1 MDNQKT
7 SIDFRQLP
15 GIDKI
20 LHSQPAIE
28 AIEKYGRSVITYAV
42 RRTVEKMREALLS
55 GAKINTQTEQIVLQA
70 IKTADSVCG
79 RSFKEVV
86 NATGVVLHTNLG
98 RAPLGESVVNEMARL
113 SKGYCN
119 IEFDLDSASRGHR
132 ADHITDLLSYLTG
145 SQGVV
150 IVNNNAAGII
160 LTLNTLARGRE
171 VIISRGELIEIGGAF
186 RIPEIME
193 ASGAKMVEVGTTNRT
208 RISDY
213 EKAINSETALIFK
226 AHKSNYS
233 IKGFTEEA
241 SVSELAQ
248 LCRSKKLPFVY
259 DIGSGLLRKPSL
271 PGLEDE
277 PDVRTALEDGADLVT
292 FSCDKLLGGPQAG
305 IIAGKHELVSRLS
318 KAPLMRALRVG
329 KITLAS
335 LTCAC
340 RNYLSDEDLI
350 NNNPVFYFL
359 ERKTEER
366 ERLAKLL
373 FDELTKKGINS
384 EIIKSD
390 GQCGGGT
397 LPDLVLPGFAV
408 SLVPPSNSVKLRETF
423 AETLFKNLLKIDKP
437 VLGVLREGRLLFDT
451 FALYENEIGYIASV
465 VSEAFDNIKKDNPVL
480 F

>member
-1 MDNQKT
+1 MDNRKP
-7 SIDFRQLP
+7 SIDFRQIP

-20 LHSQPAIE
+20 LHTQPAEE
-28 AIEKYGRSVITYAV
+28 AIKKYGRPVMTYAV
-42 RRTVEKMREALLS
+42 RRTVEKMREDLAA
-55 GAKINTQTEQIVLQA
+55 GAKVNTQPDTIVAQA
-70 IKTADSVCG
+70 AKTAEAVYG
-79 RSFKEVV
+79 RSLKEVV

-98 RAPLGESVVNEMARL
+98 RAPLGESVVNETGRL

-119 IEFDLDSASRGHR
+119 LEFDLESASRGHR
-132 ADHITDLLSYLTG
+132 ADHISDLLSYLTG

-150 IVNNNAAGII
+150 VVNNNAAGII
-160 LTLNTLARGRE
+160 LTLGTLARGRE

-193 ASGAKMVEVGTTNRT
+193 ASGAKMIEVGTTNRT
-208 RISDY
+208 RLSDY
-213 EKAINSETALIFK
+213 EKAVNSETALIFK
-226 AHKSNYS
+226 AHKSNYC

-241 SVSELAQ
+241 SVSELSG

-259 DIGSGLLRKPSL
+259 DIGSGLLRKPSI
-271 PGLEDE
+271 PGLENE
-277 PDVRTALEDGADLVT
+277 PDVRTALEEGADLVMC
-292 FSCDKLLGGPQAG
+292 SCDKLLGGPQAG
-305 IIAGKHELVSRLS
+305 IIAGTRELISRLS

-340 RNYLSDEDLI
+340 RNYLSDEDLV
-350 NNNPVFYFL
+350 NNNPVFHFL
-359 ERKTEER
+359 ERKIEER

-373 FDELTKKGINS
+373 FGQLAEKGINS
-384 EIIKSD
+384 EIVKSN

-408 SLVPPSNSVKLRETF
+408 SLLPPSNDVRTRETF
-423 AETLFKNLLKIDKP
+423 AETLFKSLLKFDKP

-451 FALYENEIGYIASV
+451 FALYENEIGYIVSA
-465 VSEAFDNIKKDNPVL
+465 VSEAVRGMKKDD
-480 F
+480 

>member
-1 MDNQKT
+1 MDNQKP
-7 SIDFRQLP
+7 SNDFRQIP

-20 LHSQPAIE
+20 IHSQSAAE
-28 AIEKYGRSVITYAV
+28 AIEKYGRSVMTYAV
-42 RRTVEKMREALLS
+42 RRTVEKIREALLS
-55 GAKINTQTEQIVLQA
+55 GTKVNTNIDSIIVQA
-70 IKTADSVCG
+70 IKTAGAVYG
-79 RSFKEVV
+79 RSLKEVV

-98 RAPLGESVVNEMARL
+98 RAPLGDSVVNEMGRL

-119 IEFDLDSASRGHR
+119 LEFDLENASRGHR
-132 ADHITDLLSYLTG
+132 VDHISDLLSYLTG

-150 IVNNNAAGII
+150 VVNNNAAAII

-213 EKAINSETALIFK
+213 EKAISSETALIFK

-241 SVSELAQ
+241 SVSELSH

-277 PDVRTALEDGADLVT
+277 PDVRTALEDGADLVM

-305 IIAGKHELVSRLS
+305 IIAGKHELISRLS

-329 KITLAS
+329 KVTLVS

-340 RNYLSDEDLI
+340 RNYINDEDLVK
-350 NNNPVFYFL
+350 NNPVFHFL

-366 ERLAKLL
+366 ERLANLL
-373 FDELTKKGINS
+373 FDELAKKGINS
-384 EIIKSD
+384 EIVKSN

-408 SLVPPSNSVKLRETF
+408 SLVPPSNNVKSRETY

-451 FALYENEIGYIASV
+451 FALYENEIGYIASA
-465 VSEAFDNIKKDNPVL
+465 VSELHNVKI
-480 F
+480 